1 MAINSSNLKLRL
13 KATPALPGVYMLKD
27 SSDGVIY
34 VGKSSSLRTRLLNYF
49 GSQNHLD
56 PKIRQ
61 LVAKVEDFEFIV
73 TDSETEALILENTL
87 IKKEQPKY
95 NARLKDGKTY
105 PYLKIGLHE
114 DFPQVYVTRNVVAD
128 GSRYFGP
135 YPNASS
141 VRTIMY
147 LLKKLFPYR
156 SCNKVITG
164 NDARPCL
171 EYYID
176 RCVAPCTGAATREEY
191 RAVIDQ
197 VVLFLEGKTD
207 AVVKNLRKNM
217 TLAAER
223 LEFERATSIRD
234 QLRAI
239 ENVTQKQKMV
249 TGSSESHDVI
259 ALAIEKEQ
267 ALVQVFFVRYGKL
280 VGRANFV
287 MDGVDELDEPGI
299 IADFLK
305 QYYDAVSNIPP
316 TLLLQYFPSDGDLIR
331 TWLASKRG
339 GSVNIRIPIR
349 GEKKKL
355 LLMVEENARQGLEQL
370 NASIIAK
377 RQSLELALEEIRE
390 ALNLSEIPRRMEC
403 YDISNTSGTSPVG
416 SMVVFENG
424 RPKPSHYRRFK
435 INGVVGI
442 DDYAMMQE
450 MLRRRFKRL
459 MPGRSLEENIDQSGE
474 IASGGQTANWGVV
487 PDLVLIDGGKGHLG
501 AALEV
506 LLEFG
511 LTDIPLAS
519 LAKQHEEIFVRDT
532 PEPIILDRN
541 SPAMFMVQ
549 RLRDEAH
556 RFAITYHRQ
565 NRGKKSME
573 SLIDLIPGIGPKR
586 KKSLLRHFGSVKQI
600 KEASIEDLVSAPG
613 MTSRLANMLKSY
625 L

>member
-1 MAINSSNLKLRL
+1 MSINYSDLKLRL

-27 SSDGVIY
+27 SNDDVIY
-34 VGKSSSLRTRLLNYF
+34 VGKSSSLRNRLLNYF
-49 GSQNHLD
+49 GSHNHLD

-61 LVAKVEDFEFIV
+61 LVAKIQDFEFIV

-105 PYLKIGLHE
+105 PYLKIGLRE

-141 VRTIMY
+141 VRTIMH

-176 RCVAPCTGAATREEY
+176 RCIAPCTGASTRQEY
-191 RAVIDQ
+191 RAVIEQ

-217 TLAAER
+217 TLAAQR
-223 LEFERATSIRD
+223 LEFERATSLRD

-239 ENVTQKQKMV
+239 ENVTQRQKMV
-249 TGSSESHDVI
+249 TSSSESHDVI
-259 ALAIEKEQ
+259 ALAIEKER

-287 MDGVDELDEPGI
+287 MDGVDALDQSGI

-305 QYYDAVSNIPP
+305 QYYDSAPNIPP
-316 TLLLQYFPSDGDLIR
+316 TLLLQHFPNDGDLIGA
-331 TWLASKRG
+331 WLASRRG
-339 GSVNIRIPIR
+339 GKVNIRIPVR

-370 NASIIAK
+370 NATIISNRK
-377 RQSLELALEEIRE
+377 SLESALEEIRE

-403 YDISNTSGTSPVG
+403 YDISNTSGANPVG

-442 DDYAMMQE
+442 DDYSMMQE

-459 MPGRSLEENIDQSGE
+459 KPDLSQEENLDQSGGT
-474 IASGGQTANWGVV
+474 ASGSQLGAWSIV

-506 LLEFG
+506 LLELG
-511 LTDIPLAS
+511 LNDIPLAS
-519 LAKQHEEIFVRDT
+519 LAKQHEEIFVKDT
-532 PEPIILDRN
+532 PEPLILDRN
-541 SPAMFMVQ
+541 SPALFLVQ

-556 RFAITYHRQ
+556 RFASTYHRK
-565 NRGKKSME
+565 NRSRKGME

-586 KKSLLRHFGSVKQI
+586 KKTLLRHFGSVKQI
-600 KEASIEDLVSAPG
+600 KEASIEDLASAPG
-613 MTSRLANMLKSY
+613 MTSKLASMLKDY